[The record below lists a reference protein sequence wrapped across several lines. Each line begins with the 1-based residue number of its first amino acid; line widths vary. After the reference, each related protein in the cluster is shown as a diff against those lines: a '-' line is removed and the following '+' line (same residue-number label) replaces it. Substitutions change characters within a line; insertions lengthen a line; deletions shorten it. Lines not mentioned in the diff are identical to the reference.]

1 MAKDYPEI
9 EFSDMIIDNT
19 CMQLVARPQQFDV
32 MVMPN
37 LYGNVVSNLVC
48 GLVGGPGLLSG
59 RNYGEHVSIGAL

>member
-1 MAKDYPEI
+1 MAKEYPEI

-59 RNYGEHVSIGAL
+59 RNYGEHVSIGAP